1 MRHCDRSPWALH
13 DGPLLD
19 KSRLLDEMRHIRK
32 NAVTHGPFRAYALR
46 PLALEHRMR
55 RGSVG
60 LLGAAVFALGCA
72 SSSIKRDEGL
82 VRAIANER
90 SDHRLLPA
98 LRSRDLPRVAERDVE
113 DDGALSKWT
122 KQLLGKPLTADSAT
136 RIALLQNREL
146 RAALRDIGV
155 TRGEAI
161 QASVPPNPR
170 LHAELFPGDES
181 ELELGV
187 EIDLVGSIL
196 APARSRALAPMI
208 EAARFD
214 AASAVL
220 EVGYRARVAF
230 YALSA
235 AEQRVAI
242 ARQSHET
249 LLAGLDATRAM
260 RAAGNVPE
268 RDLPSAEV
276 AAERAGIEVAQLEL
290 EQVSAREELQRI
302 LGVDVPDGALPAKA
316 GLDVV
321 PAEPDLAEKSSAR
334 ALRSSFA
341 LRAMQLRLESLE
353 RQAGLTRASGWL
365 PDLSVELLAR
375 RDEREDDEFQFGA
388 GVSVDVPL
396 FDRNQG
402 AAGSL
407 EAQRDALLERYFGQV
422 VTVRSLTRQAEERV
436 RSAHAR
442 ARKYQDVIVPAQAR
456 LAEQLLLHYNAM
468 QIGIFEL
475 LQARREQLAVQL
487 AYVQTLEEYWSS
499 VAALQALLAGHAP
512 SVASMR
518 TRSHGM
524 AGMEAGPKEGGH

>member
-1 MRHCDRSPWALH
+1 
-13 DGPLLD
+13 
-19 KSRLLDEMRHIRK
+19 
-32 NAVTHGPFRAYALR
+32 
-46 PLALEHRMR
+46 MR

-82 VRAIANER
+82 VRALANER

-98 LRSRDLPRVAERDVE
+98 LRASDLPRVAEREVE
-113 DDGALSKWT
+113 DDGALAERT
-122 KQLLGKPLTADSAT
+122 RVLLARPLTAESAT

-146 RAALRDIGV
+146 RAALRDVGV
-155 TRGEAI
+155 TRGAAI
-161 QASVPPNPR
+161 QGSAPPNPR
-170 LHAELFPGDES
+170 VHAELFPGEQS

-187 EIDLVGSIL
+187 EIALMSSIL

-230 YALSA
+230 YTLQA

-242 ARQSHET
+242 ARESHET
-249 LLAGLDATRAM
+249 LLAGLEATRAM
-260 RAAGNVPE
+260 HTAGGVPE
-268 RDLPSAEV
+268 RDLASAEL
-276 AAERAGIEVAQLEL
+276 AAERAAIEVARLEL
-290 EQVSAREELQRI
+290 EQMSAREALQQT
-302 LGVDVPDGALPAKA
+302 LGVEVPDAAWPSKAALE
-316 GLDVV
+316 LV
-321 PAEPDLAEKSSAR
+321 PAEPDLAEQSNAR
-334 ALRSSFA
+334 ALKTSFA

-375 RDEREDDEFQFGA
+375 RDEREDDDFHFGA
-388 GVSVDVPL
+388 GVAVDVPL

-407 EAQRDALLERYFGQV
+407 EAQRDALLERYFGYAS
-422 VTVRSLTRQAEERV
+422 TVRSLARQAEERV

-456 LAEQLLLHYNAM
+456 VAEQLLLHYNAM

-487 AYVQTLEEYWSS
+487 AYVGTLEEYWTSL
-499 VAALQALLAGHAP
+499 AALQALLAGHAP
-512 SVASMR
+512 SPAGAR
-518 TRSHGM
+518 TADDGM
-524 AGMEAGPKEGGH
+524 AGMDAGPREGGH